1 MKKELDFI
9 FPYGNVSYPVHVTY
23 KKMRRVIFRVKD
35 GVIMVSSPIRLSH
48 LRLLGMLSQ
57 MMPKLEVLLKREVPK
72 NDHEMYLLGDKKS
85 LVYGSKAFHIT
96 DIEIFAKDEKA
107 LERSLRKWG
116 AEYLTQRVRYYETL
130 MGVKK
135 PYDVRL
141 RAMDTRYGSNSRAT
155 HRLTFALK
163 LIHYA
168 PSIIDAIVVHE
179 LAHDFQFDHSAKFYQ
194 IIHQYC
200 PNYKQEHLKLRKGM
214 YR

>member
-1 MKKELDFI
+1 MKKELDFV
-9 FPYGNVSYPVHVTY
+9 FPYGNTSYPVHVTY
-23 KKMRRVIFRVKD
+23 KKMRRVVFRVKD
-35 GVIMVSSPIRLSH
+35 GTIHISSPIRLAH
-48 LRLLGMLSQ
+48 IRLLGHLSD
-57 MMPKLEVLLKREVPK
+57 MMPRLEPMLKREPPQ
-72 NDHEMYLLGDKKS
+72 NDHELYLLGEKKS
-85 LVYGSKAFHIT
+85 IVYSAKAFLIT
-96 DIEIFAKDEKA
+96 EQEVCAKDEA
-107 LERSLRKWG
+107 SLTRNLRKWG
-116 AEYLTQRVRYYETL
+116 TGYLTQRVRYYEAL
-130 MGVKK
+130 MGITK

-141 RAMDTRYGSNSRAT
+141 RVMDTRYGSNSRAT

-179 LAHDFQFDHSAKFYQ
+179 LAHDFYFDHSSKFYQ

>member
-9 FPYGNVSYPVHVTY
+9 FPYGNATYNVHVTY

-35 GVIMVSSPIRLSH
+35 GVIHISSPLRFAH
-48 LRLLGMLSQ
+48 PRLLATLTT
-57 MMPKLEVLLKREVPK
+57 MMPKLEALLRREVPK
-72 NDHEMYLLGDKKS
+72 DDHAMYLLGEKKN
-85 LVYGSKAFHIT
+85 LVYGAKRFQIT
-96 DIEIFAKDEKA
+96 ETTIEAKDEA
-107 LERSLRKWG
+107 SLDRNLRKWG
-116 AEYLTQRVRYYETL
+116 TAYLTSRVRSYEAL
-130 MGVKK
+130 MGVKI

-155 HRLTFALK
+155 HRLTFAFK